1 MIELGKPSA
10 EYSMTITLAENE
22 KVIADNKEPAAR
34 DERKLRE
41 LLVQLQQH
49 ARLQSPI
56 FSSSLLT
63 KIERI
68 ESLLSEN

>member
-1 MIELGKPSA
+1 MNT
-10 EYSMTITLAENE
+10 EYTITLTLTENE
-22 KVIADNKEPAAR
+22 KVIASPRLSRVESVAR

-49 ARLQSPI
+49 ARAQGPYFNSR
-56 FSSSLLT
+56 LLT

-68 ESLLSEN
+68 ESLLSDGS